1 MRKIDIDTKDNFD
14 KLVSS
19 IKQGTYDFWIA
30 ENYTGFEEYRTGEV
44 KINDID
50 SLRCS
55 KSNLL
60 NQGNIIFLL
69 LLFLI

>member
-1 MRKIDIDTKDNFD
+1 MRKTDIDSKDNFD
-14 KLVSS
+14 KLESS

-30 ENYTGFEEYRTGEV
+30 ENYTGFEEYKNGEI

-55 KSNLL
+55 KSNLF
-60 NQGNIIFLL
+60 NKGNIIFLS